1 MWWRNCMSKP
11 LLIVFLRK
19 PELGKVKTR
28 LAATVGDEKAL
39 AIYCELLEHTLG
51 STTGLQCTKQA
62 WYAGEGAVE
71 DQVGPCGFL
80 ICAQVG
86 NDLGERMLK
95 AFTEGFEHGYGP
107 VMIIGTDCP
116 GITSVIL
123 KDALASMEQH
133 DAVLGPARDGG
144 YYLLGLKAPLEA
156 VFQNKE
162 WSTSSVAK
170 DTLEDLELHGRSVH
184 LLPELIDVDTEQD
197 LRDTG
202 MLA

>member
-1 MWWRNCMSKP
+1 MC
-11 LLIVFLRK
+11 I
-19 PELGKVKTR
+19 
-28 LAATVGDEKAL
+28 
-39 AIYCELLEHTLG
+39 
-51 STTGLQCTKQA
+51 
-62 WYAGEGAVE
+62 
-71 DQVGPCGFL
+71 
-80 ICAQVG
+80 
-86 NDLGERMLK
+86 
-95 AFTEGFEHGYGP
+95 
-107 VMIIGTDCP
+107 
-116 GITSVIL
+116 
-123 KDALASMEQH
+123 
-133 DAVLGPARDGG
+133 RDR